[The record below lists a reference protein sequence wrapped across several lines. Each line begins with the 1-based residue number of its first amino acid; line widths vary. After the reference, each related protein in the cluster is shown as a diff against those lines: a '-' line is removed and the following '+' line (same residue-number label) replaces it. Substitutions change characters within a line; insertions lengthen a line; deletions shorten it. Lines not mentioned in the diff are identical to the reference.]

1 MAFESLSERLNK
13 AFKNISGQGKLTEK
27 NMNDMLKEVRMSLLE
42 ADVNYDVVKSF
53 VENVKEKALGQEVL
67 DSLNPGQMVVKIVHD
82 ELQVL
87 LGEEDAR
94 IHFKKQGMTTIMMVG
109 LQGTGKTTASAKIA
123 NYCKNKLARRVL
135 LVACDV
141 VRPAAI
147 EQLQTLGKS
156 IDVEVFTCGPET
168 SAVETAKQALAYAKD
183 RQKDLVIFD
192 TAGRLHI
199 DEALMH
205 ELQQMK
211 ELVVPD
217 EILLTVDAMT
227 GQDIVTVA
235 KEFNEQLS
243 VTGLIVT
250 KMDGDARGGGL
261 LSVRSITNVPVLFV
275 SNGEKVDDL
284 EEFHPDRMADRIL
297 GMGDIVTLV
306 EQAQDKLDIEVQKKT
321 AERMKQGVFTFND
334 LLAQLG
340 QVSKMGSMQKM
351 MNMIPGINKVAKNLD
366 DEKMKVSW
374 NEHYEEYKEKVKKA
388 IKETKGEI
396 ITYQGECI
404 SALFYSSSNGKSENV
419 ENYFIGSAKPYLVS
433 VDSHWDESYDPH
445 FLKEKEFSKTSLKQM
460 FNGSFNYQILSY
472 YPSGRIQ
479 TIKIN
484 NQNYTGRQMR
494 EKLQLAS
501 SDFTIVEKSDSY
513 VFKTKGSGHGVGLSQ
528 YGAQGM
534 AKEGYDYQQI
544 LKHYYQGVE
553 ISKNN

>member
-94 IHFKKQGMTTIMMVG
+94 IHFKKQGMTTVMMVG
-109 LQGTGKTTASAKIA
+109 LQ
-123 NYCKNKLARRVL
+123 
-135 LVACDV
+135 ACDV

-168 SAVETAKQALAYAKD
+168 SAVETAKQALTYAKD

-235 KEFNEQLS
+235 KEFNEQLA

-366 DEKMKVSW
+366 DEKMNSQMKKSEAIILSMTEYERENPSCLKASRKNRIAKGAGVKVMDVNRLINQLEQMQMMTKMMSG
-374 NEHYEEYKEKVKKA
+374 KVKLPDMAGLQNMQRGGGMPGMSKHTGSKKQKA
-388 IKETKGEI
+388 KK
-396 ITYQGECI
+396 
-404 SALFYSSSNGKSENV
+404 K
-419 ENYFIGSAKPYLVS
+419 K
-433 VDSHWDESYDPH
+433 
-445 FLKEKEFSKTSLKQM
+445 KKK
-460 FNGSFNYQILSY
+460 
-472 YPSGRIQ
+472 
-479 TIKIN
+479 
-484 NQNYTGRQMR
+484 
-494 EKLQLAS
+494 
-501 SDFTIVEKSDSY
+501 
-513 VFKTKGSGHGVGLSQ
+513 
-528 YGAQGM
+528 
-534 AKEGYDYQQI
+534 
-544 LKHYYQGVE
+544 
-553 ISKNN
+553 

>member
-1 MAFESLSERLNK
+1 MAFEGLADKLANSFKRLK
-13 AFKNISGQGKLTEK
+13 SKGKLTEADVREA
-27 NMNDMLKEVRMSLLE
+27 MREVRLALLE
-42 ADVNYDVVKSF
+42 ADVNYKVAKDFTNTVTERAIGTQVM
-53 VENVKEKALGQEVL
+53 E
-67 DSLNPGQMVVKIVHD
+67 SLTPGQMVVKIVD
-82 ELQVL
+82 EELTNL
-87 LGEEDAR
+87 MGGEEAR
-94 IHFKKQGMTTIMMVG
+94 IATPPKPPTIIMMVG

-168 SAVETAKQALAYAKD
+168 SAVETARQALAYAKD

-199 DEALMH
+199 DEALMQ

-211 ELVVPD
+211 DLVVPD

-366 DEKMKVSW
+366 DEKMNSQMKKSMRFVSTM
-374 NEHYEEYKEKVKKA
+374 HIHLCKTIYK
-388 IKETKGEI
+388 
-396 ITYQGECI
+396 
-404 SALFYSSSNGKSENV
+404 
-419 ENYFIGSAKPYLVS
+419 
-433 VDSHWDESYDPH
+433 
-445 FLKEKEFSKTSLKQM
+445 
-460 FNGSFNYQILSY
+460 
-472 YPSGRIQ
+472 R
-479 TIKIN
+479 
-484 NQNYTGRQMR
+484 
-494 EKLQLAS
+494 
-501 SDFTIVEKSDSY
+501 
-513 VFKTKGSGHGVGLSQ
+513 
-528 YGAQGM
+528 
-534 AKEGYDYQQI
+534 
-544 LKHYYQGVE
+544 
-553 ISKNN
+553 